1 MASDIDAETFR
12 EMFTDYL
19 GVESRA
25 LLDYHGRSIPCG
37 QIRGGRVCDP
47 YGVALGLAT
56 LPGGDQTDLH
66 DALGAELFDIMH
78 EAGYRAELEPRRL
91 FTSLIPIAVL
101 MAPGAPPGVVPDAVM
116 DVALP
121 PVGPTDRLGGRRH
134 CSYRDTRAPALPRRR
149 LLFDVKTIMAGG
161 PTYRSARA
169 RDQQCGAVM
178 EREHLVGPAYRRH
191 AEQLDRAHSG
201 PPAGRTPIADRL
213 ASFTEVRAL
222 VFGNYAEMS
231 DDCFSL
237 LEVAATA
244 MARKRWALMGAR
256 TMDEAR
262 GYIIQRL
269 RQRMGIVCA
278 REFARYRIGRVAF
291 CGVQRAALVQRM
303 QRGMPGLGG
312 GGARAHVWRA
322 DHFLADQ
329 AVAHRGDVAIGR

>member
-1 MASDIDAETFR
+1 
-12 EMFTDYL
+12 
-19 GVESRA
+19 
-25 LLDYHGRSIPCG
+25 
-37 QIRGGRVCDP
+37 
-47 YGVALGLAT
+47 
-56 LPGGDQTDLH
+56 
-66 DALGAELFDIMH
+66 
-78 EAGYRAELEPRRL
+78 
-91 FTSLIPIAVL
+91 
-101 MAPGAPPGVVPDAVM
+101 
-116 DVALP
+116 
-121 PVGPTDRLGGRRH
+121 
-134 CSYRDTRAPALPRRR
+134 
-149 LLFDVKTIMAGG
+149 
-161 PTYRSARA
+161 
-169 RDQQCGAVM
+169 
-178 EREHLVGPAYRRH
+178 
-191 AEQLDRAHSG
+191 
-201 PPAGRTPIADRL
+201 
-213 ASFTEVRAL
+213 
-222 VFGNYAEMS
+222 MS

-291 CGVQRAALVQRM
+291 CGVQRAALAQRM